1 MRILFCNKYNYA
13 FSGTEVYLFEAMELL
28 RSKGH
33 EVALFSMA
41 DPRGSP
47 TPYDRHFVP
56 HIDFKK
62 HDFKKHD
69 FKKQGGWLHKAGLA
83 GRAIYSLEA
92 RRRIRGMIAEFRPD
106 VAHVRNIYHHLSPSI
121 LWELKVQKVPVVY
134 HLNDFKVLC
143 ASYNLVLRGEA
154 CEACKGGEFWHAL
167 KEKCYPGWGARMTLV
182 AEAYFHKWLGTYRKC
197 VDCFL
202 APSQFV
208 RDKFVEHGWD
218 PSAFEVL
225 PHFQPAKAMAER
237 RAEDAPLLYFGR
249 LSAEKGVDDLLHAMQ
264 RLPNLRLIVAGDG
277 PERGGLERLAGELRL
292 ANVEFAGHMGGAEL
306 ERTIASSRFT
316 VLPSHAYETLG
327 KTILESY
334 AEARAVVATDLGSR
348 RELVHPGRTGL
359 LYRTGDVE
367 QLASAIRFLS
377 SQPELAD
384 KMGRAGRE
392 QLRDRYTPEAH
403 YEALIG
409 LYERVVDRKK
419 RSEGAPRSQRTGGT
433 LVAATARGGMP
444 RADRGS
450 FVPLQRLVVAPAWFD
465 PVNSPPPAEFQKRM
479 LRVAFIGGRGVV
491 SKYSGIETYYEE
503 IGKRLTG
510 MGHEVTAYCRSYFT
524 PPGQQHNGVRVVR
537 LPTIRSKHL
546 ETLVHTFLS
555 TLHVL
560 TQPCDVVH
568 YHALGPALFSF
579 IPRLAGKKTMV
590 TVQGLDWQRKKWGRI
605 AAAVLRLGERGAV
618 SLPSHTMVVSQALQ
632 KHYRGRYGAETSY
645 VPNGGLLRERRMP
658 DKIFD
663 WDLEPGKYILF
674 LGRFSP
680 EKGCHLL
687 VEAYEKLDTDVKLV
701 MAGGSSYCD
710 DYSRRL
716 QAHAGERI
724 KMLDWVSGEALDE
737 LLTNAMVFVLPS
749 DLEGLSLAL
758 LDAMGAGICVLSSDV
773 AENREAV
780 DDAGFT
786 FRRGDAADLADR
798 LRFLIANPAVREAAG
813 QAAKRRIREHYQ
825 WAQIAAEIE
834 RVYFEM
840 MGWELAGIPARKP
853 IGRVA
858 AAAAAGQRK
867 AG

>member
-1 MRILFCNKYNYA
+1 MRILFCNKYNYP
-13 FSGTEVYLFEAMELL
+13 FSGTEVYLFEAMELM
-28 RSKGH
+28 RSRGH

-41 DPRGSP
+41 DPRGQS
-47 TPYDRHFVP
+47 TPYDRHFMP
-56 HIDFKK
+56 HVDFKEP
-62 HDFKKHD
+62 
-69 FKKQGGWLHKAGLA
+69 GGWFHKARLA
-83 GRAIYSLEA
+83 VHAIYSSEA
-92 RRRIRGMIAEFRPD
+92 RRRIRTMIADFQPD

-121 LWELKVQKVPVVY
+121 LWELKKQNVPVVY

-167 KEKCYPGWGARMTLV
+167 KEKCYPGRGARMTLV
-182 AEAYFHKWLGTYRKC
+182 AEAYVHKWLGTYRKC

-208 RDKFVEHGWD
+208 RNKFVEHGW
-218 PSAFEVL
+218 AAAKFEVL
-225 PHFQPAKAMAER
+225 PHFQPVKLVTVR
-237 RAEDAPLLYFGR
+237 RAENAPLLYFGR

-264 RLPNLRLIVAGDG
+264 RVPHLRLIVAGDG
-277 PERGGLERLAGELRL
+277 PERGKLEQLAAELGL
-292 ANVEFAGHMGGAEL
+292 ANVEFAGHMRGEDL
-306 ERTIASSRFT
+306 ERAIANSRFT

-334 AEARAVVATDLGSR
+334 AEGRSVVSTDLGSR
-348 RELVHPGRTGL
+348 RELVHEGKTGL
-359 LYRTGDVE
+359 LYKTGDVE
-367 QLASAIRFLS
+367 QLASALRFLS

-384 KMGRAGRE
+384 EMGRAGRD
-392 QLRDRYTPEAH
+392 QLRRSYTPEAH
-403 YEALIG
+403 YEALIA
-409 LYERVVDRKK
+409 LYERMAAGKK
-419 RSEGAPRSQRTGGT
+419 QPFGK
-433 LVAATARGGMP
+433 
-444 RADRGS
+444 
-450 FVPLQRLVVAPAWFD
+450 
-465 PVNSPPPAEFQKRM
+465 SPPTVALQKKM
-479 LRVAFIGGRGVV
+479 LSVAFIGGRGVV

-503 IGKRLTG
+503 IGKRLAG
-510 MGHEVTAYCRSYFT
+510 MGHRVTVYCRTYFT
-524 PPGQQHNGVRVVR
+524 PPGKEHNGMHVVR

-560 TQPCDVVH
+560 MRPCDVVH

-579 IPRLAGKKTMV
+579 IPRLAGKKTVV

-605 AAAVLRLGERGAV
+605 ASAVLRLGERAAV
-618 SLPSHTMVVSQALQ
+618 SLPTHTMVVSRTLQ
-632 KHYRGRYGAETSY
+632 KHYRETCGAGTSY
-645 VPNGGLLRERRMP
+645 IPNGGLLRERRFP

-663 WDLEPGKYILF
+663 WGLEPRKYILF

-687 VEAYEKLDTDVKLV
+687 VEAYEKLDTDIKLV
-701 MAGGSSYCD
+701 MAGAASYCD
-710 DYSRRL
+710 DYSRQLRT
-716 QAHAGERI
+716 HACERI

-758 LDAMGAGICVLSSDV
+758 LDAMGAGLCVLSSDV

-780 DDAGFT
+780 RDAGFT
-786 FRRGDAADLADR
+786 FRRGDVADLADR

-813 QAAKRRIREHYQ
+813 QAAKRRVREHYQ
-825 WAQIAAEIE
+825 WPAIAAEIE

-840 MGWELAGIPARKP
+840 MGWE
-853 IGRVA
+853 RVA
-858 AAAAAGQRK
+858 APHRKSSGQVLAPPGAQRRV
-867 AG
+867 G

>member
-1 MRILFCNKYNYA
+1 MRILYCNKYNYA
-13 FSGTEVYLFEAMELL
+13 FSGTEVYLFEAMELM

-41 DPRGSP
+41 DPRGEP

-62 HDFKKHD
+62 DFKKP
-69 FKKQGGWLHKAGLA
+69 GGWIRKARLA
-83 GRAIYSLEA
+83 ARAIYSRDA
-92 RRRIRGMIAEFRPD
+92 RLRIRAMIADFRPD

-121 LWELKVQKVPVVY
+121 LWELKAQKVPVVY

-182 AEAYFHKWLGTYRKC
+182 AEAYIHKWLGTYRKC
-197 VDCFL
+197 IDCFL

-218 PSAFEVL
+218 PARFEVL
-225 PHFQPAKAMAER
+225 PHFQEVEEIVER
-237 RAEDAPLLYFGR
+237 RAETAPLLYFGR
-249 LSAEKGVDDLLHAMQ
+249 LSAEKGVDDLLRAMR
-264 RLPNLRLIVAGDG
+264 RLPHLRLIVAGDG
-277 PERGGLERLAGELRL
+277 PERSRLERLADELGL
-292 ANVEFAGHMGGAEL
+292 GNVEFAGQVRGEVL
-306 ERTIASSRFT
+306 DRLIADSRFT

-334 AEARAVVATDLGSR
+334 ARARAVVATDLGSR
-348 RELVHPGRTGL
+348 RELVQAGKTGL

-367 QLASAIRFLS
+367 ELASAIEFLS
-377 SQPELAD
+377 SQPDLAEQ
-384 KMGRAGRE
+384 MGRAGRE
-392 QLRDRYTPEAH
+392 QVRQRYTPKGH

-409 LYERVVDRKK
+409 LYERLAHGEAQPLVLAEVGKIR
-419 RSEGAPRSQRTGGT
+419 GT
-433 LVAATARGGMP
+433 VLSATTAKEEMARV
-444 RADRGS
+444 DRGS
-450 FVPLQRLVVAPAWFD
+450 FVPLQRLVLAPASRD
-465 PVNSPPPAEFQKRM
+465 VSVSPAALQKPM

-510 MGHEVTAYCRSYFT
+510 MGHQVTAYCRTYFT
-524 PPGQQHNGVRVVR
+524 PPGKEHNGIEVVR

-560 TQPCDVVH
+560 TRPCDVVH

-579 IPRLAGKKTMV
+579 IPRLAGKKTVV

-605 AAAVLRLGERGAV
+605 ASAVLRLGERAAV
-618 SLPSHTMVVSQALQ
+618 SLPTQTMVVSQTLQ
-632 KHYRGRYGAETSY
+632 NYYRDGYGAETSY
-645 VPNGGLLRERRMP
+645 VPNGGVLRERRLP

-663 WDLEPGKYILF
+663 WGLEPGRYILF

-687 VEAYEKLDTDVKLV
+687 VEAYEKLDTDIKLV
-701 MAGGSSYCD
+701 MAGASSYCD
-710 DYSRRL
+710 DYSRGL
-716 QAHAGERI
+716 HAHAGEQI
-724 KMLDWVSGEALDE
+724 KMLNWVSGEVLDE

-758 LDAMGAGICVLSSDV
+758 LDAMGAGLCVVSSDV
-773 AENREAV
+773 AENREAI

-798 LRFLIANPAVREAAG
+798 LRFLIANPAVRKAAG
-813 QAAKRRIREHYQ
+813 QAAKRRIRDHYQ
-825 WAQIAAEIE
+825 WPQIAVEIE

-840 MGWELAGIPARKP
+840 MGWEWTAMSSKRPS
-853 IGRVA
+853 GRVFEA
-858 AAAAAGQRK
+858 APADKRRVG
-867 AG
+867 